1 MFGHVARFDNATRR
15 QRDEKRGDAPRGP
28 ASSRLKAV
36 TDAVRTEYARVGIP
50 QRPEH
55 PTYGL
60 GNRFPGNYVNRLEMP
75 CCRRVARPA
84 RERQRARPGILWF
97 LFALADRRS
106 HRPTGEERQEL
117 LRNEV
122 HEFPGVLLVLRKGPD
137 RVRNR
142 RGGLRERRR
151 HARRPRSLRLRSAR
165 PVASCRNRKCRRTRG
180 RPPAS
185 RRYPAAGEGRN
196 ARAPDLAC
204 GSPHPKRACRALVR
218 QALPA
223 SQPHPAIARHTR
235 RSLFARPNERP
246 PEKPTK

>member
-1 MFGHVARFDNATRR
+1 
-15 QRDEKRGDAPRGP
+15 
-28 ASSRLKAV
+28 
-36 TDAVRTEYARVGIP
+36 
-50 QRPEH
+50 
-55 PTYGL
+55 
-60 GNRFPGNYVNRLEMP
+60 MP

-84 RERQRARPGILWF
+84 RERQRARPSILWF

-122 HEFPGVLLVLRKGPD
+122 HEFPEVLLVLRKGPD

-151 HARRPRSLRLRSAR
+151 HARRPRSLRLRSVR

-196 ARAPDLAC
+196 ASS
-204 GSPHPKRACRALVR
+204 GSGLWI
-218 QALPA
+218 A
-223 SQPHPAIARHTR
+223 SSQTCVPGTGTSSIA
-235 RSLFARPNERP
+235 SFATSSGHCAAYATIAVCATE
-246 PEKPTK
+246 